1 MNYDA
6 KVISLVLW
14 GCDYW
19 QGETNNSVF
28 IRVGYDMTEST
39 NESAGVVKICP
50 IIGLKIHQKSLRQ
63 DILERSF
70 EATWVQ
76 RWWLDFRKLI
86 NLTKHTY
93 KVWPLSLGFV
103 DLIPPSPWDI
113 GLIDLWWATALNY
126 HKDQE
131 GIQGS
136 YSYKFEEGN

>member
-6 KVISLVLW
+6 KVKSLVLW

-19 QGETNNSVF
+19 QWETNNSVF

-63 DILERSF
+63 DILEKSF

-76 RWWLDFRKLI
+76 RWIFGNWKNWQNILR
-86 NLTKHTY
+86 
-93 KVWPLSLGFV
+93 PMSLGSV
-103 DLIPPSPWDI
+103 DRS
-113 GLIDLWWATALNY
+113 Y
-126 HKDQE
+126 
-131 GIQGS
+131 IQLHTP
-136 YSYKFEEGN
+136 